1 MSVLLHFRYESFSRL
16 LGMII
21 VIFGAKNRE
30 SSLYRVIPSWVL
42 LPLGMEKRSA
52 VSSVY
57 TAKYTANIIKNGRRL
72 AVFFV

>member
-1 MSVLLHFRYESFSRL
+1 
-16 LGMII
+16 MII

-57 TAKYTANIIKNGRRL
+57 TAKYTANIIKNGRGL